1 MLGEGLAEAS
11 GSAEAVG
18 GARRKRAAPPQGV
31 PSPRCRAVPSRRRPL
46 AKHPERPWDTFHV
59 KDTGDG
65 PVVWQAQFTRFF
77 PWDDDLPGDECW
89 LIIARN
95 VLDGEVKYFLS
106 NAPEDT
112 AAEVMLHAA
121 FSRSGIER
129 LFEESK
135 GQVGLDHFEV
145 RRYTAVMRHLILSMV
160 SLLFLAEQVQRFGE
174 TKSGLHDL
182 PDPRSRGSATGSPRQ
197 QTGAKSPA
205 ARRAGNSRIPA
216 DLQQARGGEPPRN
229 AVQ

>member
-1 MLGEGLAEAS
+1 MS
-11 GSAEAVG
+11 GWLERPAVLEPAAAPAAAG
-18 GARRKRAAPPQGV
+18 RPRRKACLAPGAEL
-31 PSPRCRAVPSRRRPL
+31 CRRVDDL
-46 AKHPERPWDTFHV
+46 AKRPKRPWDTFHV
-59 KDTGDG
+59 KDTETG

-77 PWDDDLPGDECW
+77 PWKDDLPGGECW

-112 AAEVMLHAA
+112 AAEVMLHIA

-160 SLLFLAEQVQRFGE
+160 SLLFLAEQVQRVGE
-174 TKSGLHDL
+174 KKSGLDDL
-182 PDPRSRGSATGSPRQ
+182 PGPRSRGSATGSRCQ
-197 QTGAKSPA
+197 QTGAKSPT
-205 ARRAGNSRIPA
+205 ARSAGNNRIPA
-216 DLQQARGGEPPRN
+216 DPQQARGGQPPQN